1 MNATHTAVG
10 HSFERLDAAAKAT
23 GEAQYVD
30 DLYRPGM
37 LHGAVLGSTH
47 AHARIRGYKLN
58 AARAIPGVA
67 AIITGEDFQAARS
80 GAFCKDE
87 VPLARGKTIYL
98 GEPVAAI
105 AARDLETAWR
115 AARAIEIDYEPLPAV
130 LSIDEALA
138 DSAQLIHEDLASYVK
153 IAPSFSKGNVL
164 WQCRIEEGDVD
175 SAWAQCDI
183 VVEDVFETAAQHHMY
198 MEPCGALAEVDR
210 SGRLTI
216 WSSCQSVHLVQ
227 QRVAEWL
234 AIPMGRIRA
243 LAPKIGGGFGGKGGL
258 HVQHLAAALALK
270 TGRPVKMVLSRVE
283 DFEIVRSR
291 HPARIVIKTGAKRDG
306 TLFAREADIL
316 LDGGAYADESPAVLS
331 FAVLMARGPY
341 RIPHLRSRGS
351 VVYTNKLKASAFRG
365 FGNPQITFAG
375 ESQIDRLAEQ
385 LGIHPAE
392 LRLRNA
398 VDAGDRWAGGQ
409 TLPACGLRECLT
421 KLRSAVEAAPGLP
434 PAARQWQR
442 GIGYSAFAHIS
453 GLLSTACNI
462 YLRSDGSVAVNT
474 GVVDIG
480 QGSDTVLTQICADAL
495 MLTPDRI
502 SFAAPDSD
510 SAPWNWKTAA
520 SRVTYMA
527 GRVVLAASLEV
538 RDKILG
544 QAAEIMECAV
554 EDLEIRPGGMVGLKG
569 VAAQSIN
576 FGQIASHAI
585 NRLGG
590 PIMGASS
597 LLFDGERMDPKRALI
612 EGFAFGNIGAYIF
625 GAQATEVE
633 VDEVTGTVR
642 VLRAWSAHDVGRAIN
657 PRMVEGQIQGG
668 FVQGMG
674 YALTEEM
681 QWDESGRLINPT
693 LMDYKVP
700 TALDAPRQIY
710 PIIVEHAE
718 PSGPFGAKGV
728 GEPGLIGAAASI
740 ANAIASATGK
750 RVCRLPMTPERV
762 LDALIGEAG

>member
-1 MNATHTAVG
+1 MSGIHTAVG
-10 HSFERLDAAAKAT
+10 HSIERFDAAEKVT
-23 GEAQYVD
+23 GEAHYTD

-37 LHGAVLGSTH
+37 LYGAVLGSTY
-47 AHARIRGYKLN
+47 AHAKIRSYKLD

-67 AIITGEDFQAARS
+67 AIITGGDFAAVRS
-80 GAFCKDE
+80 GPFCKDE
-87 VPLARGKTIYL
+87 LPLAKGKTVYL
-98 GEPVAAI
+98 GEPVAAV
-105 AARDLETAWR
+105 AACDLETAWR
-115 AARAIEIDYEPLPAV
+115 ATRAIEIDYEPLPAV
-130 LSIDEALA
+130 LTIDEALA
-138 DSAQLIHEDLASYVK
+138 ADAPLVHEDLANYVK
-153 IAPSFSKGNVL
+153 IAPSFSTGNVL

-175 SAWAQCDI
+175 SAWPQCDV

-210 SGRLTI
+210 AGRITI

-227 QRVAEWL
+227 QRTAEWL
-234 AIPMGRIRA
+234 SIPMGRIRA

-258 HVQHLAAALALK
+258 HVQHFAAVLALK
-270 TGRPVKMVLSRVE
+270 TGRPVKIVLSRVE

-291 HPARIVIKTGAKRDG
+291 HPARIVMKTGAKSDG
-306 TLFAREADIL
+306 TLLAREAKLL

-341 RIPHLRSRGS
+341 RIANLRSRGV

-365 FGNPQITFAG
+365 FGNPQVTFAG
-375 ESQIDRLAEQ
+375 ESQIDRIAEK
-385 LGIHPAE
+385 LGMDPLD
-392 LRLRNA
+392 LRERNA
-398 VDAGDRWAGGQ
+398 VEAGDRWAGGQ
-409 TLPACGLRECLT
+409 QLPACGLRECIA
-421 KLRSAVEAAPGLP
+421 KLRTAVEAAPRLP
-434 PAARQWQR
+434 PAPR
-442 GIGYSAFAHIS
+442 GLRGTGYSIFAHIC
-453 GLLSTACNI
+453 GLLSTACNV

-495 MLTPDRI
+495 MLTPERI
-502 SFAAPDSD
+502 SFAEPDTD
-510 SAPWNWKTAA
+510 SSPWNWKTAA

-527 GRVVLAASLEV
+527 GRVVLAATIEV
-538 RDKILG
+538 REKILR
-544 QAAEIMECAV
+544 QAAEIMECGV
-554 EDLEIRPGGMVGLKG
+554 EDLEIRRGGIVGLKG
-569 VAAQSIN
+569 VEPQTLTFA
-576 FGQIASHAI
+576 QIASHAI

-597 LLFDGERMDPKRALI
+597 LLFDGERIDPKRALI
-612 EGFAFGNIGAYIF
+612 EGFAFGNVGVYIF
-625 GAQATEVE
+625 GAQATEVD
-633 VDEVTGTVR
+633 VDEVTGAVR
-642 VLRAWSAHDVGRAIN
+642 VLRVWSAHDVGRAIN

-681 QWDESGRLINPT
+681 QWDDSGRLTNPT

-700 TALDAPRQIY
+700 TALDAPLEIH
-710 PIIVEHAE
+710 PLIIEHPE

-740 ANAIASATGK
+740 ANAVAKATGK
-750 RVCRLPMTPERV
+750 RVNQLPMTPERV
-762 LDALIGEAG
+762 LDALIGSE

>member
-1 MNATHTAVG
+1 MTSIHTSVG
-10 HSFERLDAAAKAT
+10 HSIERLDAAEKAT

-37 LHGAVLGSTH
+37 LHGAILGSIH
-47 AHARIRGYKLN
+47 AHAKIGGYKLD
-58 AARAIPGVA
+58 AARSIPGVA
-67 AIITGEDFQAARS
+67 AVLTGEDFSCGRT

-87 VPLARGKTIYL
+87 LPLARGKTIYM
-98 GEPVAAI
+98 GEPVAVV
-105 AARDLETAWR
+105 AASDMETARR

-130 LSIDEALA
+130 LTIDEALA
-138 DSAQLIHEDLASYVK
+138 TGAPLVHEDLANYAK
-153 IAPSFSKGNVL
+153 IAPSFSEGNVL
-164 WQCRIEEGDVD
+164 WQCRLEEGKID
-175 SAWAQCDI
+175 SAWSQCDVI
-183 VVEDVFETAAQHHMY
+183 VEDVFETAAQHHMY
-198 MEPCGALAEVDR
+198 MEPCGALAEIDR
-210 SGRLTI
+210 GGRLTI

-234 AIPMGRIRA
+234 SIPMGRIRA
-243 LAPKIGGGFGGKGGL
+243 LAPKIGGGFGAKGGL

-291 HPARIVIKTGAKRDG
+291 HPARVIMKTGAKKDG
-306 TLFAREADIL
+306 SLLAREANIF
-316 LDGGAYADESPAVLS
+316 LDGGAYADESPTVLS

-341 RIPHLRSRGS
+341 RIPHLRSRGL

-365 FGNPQITFAG
+365 FGNPQVTFAG
-375 ESQIDRLAEQ
+375 ESQIDRIAKQ
-385 LGIHPAE
+385 LDIHPVE

-421 KLRSAVEAAPGLP
+421 KLREAVEAAPAV
-434 PAARQWQR
+434 AAAPQHRR
-442 GIGYSAFAHIS
+442 GVGYSAFAHIS

-480 QGSDTVLTQICADAL
+480 QGSDTILTQICADAL
-495 MLTPDRI
+495 MLTPERV
-502 SFAAPDSD
+502 SFASPDSD
-510 SAPWNWKTAA
+510 SSPYNWKTAA

-527 GRVVLAASLEV
+527 GRVVLAATIEV
-538 RDKILG
+538 RDKILR
-544 QAAEIMECAV
+544 QASEIMECSA
-554 EDLEIRPGGMVGLKG
+554 EDLEIRPGGLVGLKG
-569 VAAQSIN
+569 VAAKTVTFAQV
-576 FGQIASHAI
+576 ASHALA
-585 NRLGG
+585 RLGG

-597 LLFDGERMDPKRALI
+597 LLFDGERLDPKRAVI
-612 EGFAFGNIGAYIF
+612 EGFAFSNLGAYIF
-625 GAQATEVE
+625 GAQAVEAE
-633 VDEVTGTVR
+633 VDEVTGAVR
-642 VLRAWSAHDVGRAIN
+642 VLRAWSAHDVGCAIN
-657 PRMVEGQIQGG
+657 PQMVEGQIQGG
-668 FVQGMG
+668 FVQGLG

-681 QWDESGRLINPT
+681 QWDESGRLTNPT

-700 TALDAPRQIY
+700 TALDTPIEIN
-710 PIIVEHAE
+710 PIIVEHPE

-740 ANAIASATGK
+740 ANAVAKATGK
-750 RVCRLPMTPERV
+750 RLHRLPMTPERV
-762 LDALIGEAG
+762 LDALIGES

>member
-1 MNATHTAVG
+1 MNAIHTAVG
-10 HSFERLDAAAKAT
+10 HSFDRLDAAEKVT

-37 LHGAVLGSTH
+37 LHGVVLGSTH
-47 AHARIRGYKLN
+47 AHARIRGYKLD

-67 AIITGEDFQAARS
+67 AIVTGEDFQAFRT

-105 AARDLETAWR
+105 AARDPETAWR
-115 AARAIEIDYEPLPAV
+115 AARAIEIDYEPLPTV

-138 DSAQLIHEDLASYVK
+138 AKAPLVHEDLANYVK
-153 IAPSFSKGNVL
+153 IAPSFSHGNVL
-164 WQCRIEEGDVD
+164 WQCRVEEGDVD
-175 SAWAQCDI
+175 AAWAQCDV

-258 HVQHLAAALALK
+258 HVQHLAAALALR
-270 TGRPVKMVLSRVE
+270 TGRAVKIILSRVE
-283 DFEIVRSR
+283 DFEMVRSR
-291 HPARIVIKTGAKRDG
+291 HPARIVMKTGAKRDG
-306 TLFAREADIL
+306 TLFAREASIL
-316 LDGGAYADESPAVLS
+316 LDGGAYSDESPAVLS

-341 RIPHLRSRGS
+341 RIAHLRSGGS

-365 FGNPQITFAG
+365 FGNPQVTFAG
-375 ESQIDRLAEQ
+375 ESQIERIAEQ
-385 LGIHPAE
+385 LGIHPVE

-398 VDAGDRWAGGQ
+398 VDASDRWVGGQ
-409 TLPACGLRECLT
+409 MLPACGLRDCLT
-421 KLRSAVEAAPGLP
+421 KLRSAVETAPPLP
-434 PAARQWQR
+434 PPAQQWRR
-442 GIGYSAFAHIS
+442 GIGYSAFSHIS

-480 QGSDTVLTQICADAL
+480 QGSDTALTQICADAL
-495 MLTPDRI
+495 MLAPDRI
-502 SFAAPDSD
+502 SFASPDSD
-510 SAPWNWKTAA
+510 SSPWNWKTAA

-538 RDKILG
+538 RDKILR

-554 EDLEIRPGGMVGLKG
+554 EDLEIRPGGLVGLKG
-569 VAAQSIN
+569 VSGQSIG

-597 LLFDGERMDPKRALI
+597 LLFDGERMDPKRALV

-625 GAQATEVE
+625 GAQAVEAE
-633 VDEVTGTVR
+633 VDEVTGMVR
-642 VLRAWSAHDVGRAIN
+642 VLRVWSAHDVGRAIN

-681 QWDESGRLINPT
+681 QWDESGRLTNPT

-700 TALDAPRQIY
+700 TALDAPLEIN

-740 ANAIASATGK
+740 ANAIANATGK
-750 RVCRLPMTPERV
+750 RVYRLPMTPERV
-762 LDALIGEAG
+762 LDALIGDGG

>member
-1 MNATHTAVG
+1 MTSIHTSVG
-10 HSFERLDAAAKAT
+10 HSIERLDAAEKAT

-37 LHGAVLGSTH
+37 LHGAILGSIH
-47 AHARIRGYKLN
+47 AHAKIGGYKLD
-58 AARAIPGVA
+58 AARSIPGVA
-67 AIITGEDFQAARS
+67 AVLTGEDFSCGRT

-87 VPLARGKTIYL
+87 LPLARGKTIYM
-98 GEPVAAI
+98 GEPVAVV
-105 AARDLETAWR
+105 AASDMETARR

-130 LSIDEALA
+130 LTIDEALA
-138 DSAQLIHEDLASYVK
+138 TGAPLVHEDLANYAK
-153 IAPSFSKGNVL
+153 IAPSFSEGNVL
-164 WQCRIEEGDVD
+164 WQCRLEEGKID
-175 SAWAQCDI
+175 SAWSQCDVI
-183 VVEDVFETAAQHHMY
+183 VEDVFETAAQHHMY
-198 MEPCGALAEVDR
+198 MEPCGALAEIDR
-210 SGRLTI
+210 GGRLTI

-234 AIPMGRIRA
+234 SIPMGRIRA
-243 LAPKIGGGFGGKGGL
+243 LAPKIGGGFGAKGGL

-291 HPARIVIKTGAKRDG
+291 HPARVIMKTGAKKDG
-306 TLFAREADIL
+306 SLLAREANIF
-316 LDGGAYADESPAVLS
+316 LDGGAYADESPTVLS

-341 RIPHLRSRGS
+341 RIPHLRSRGL

-365 FGNPQITFAG
+365 FGNPQVTFAG
-375 ESQIDRLAEQ
+375 ESQIDRIAEQ
-385 LGIHPAE
+385 LDIHPVE

-421 KLRSAVEAAPGLP
+421 KLREAVEAAPAV
-434 PAARQWQR
+434 AAAPQHRR
-442 GIGYSAFAHIS
+442 GVGYSAFAHIS

-480 QGSDTVLTQICADAL
+480 QGSDTILTQICADAL
-495 MLTPDRI
+495 MLTPERV
-502 SFAAPDSD
+502 SFASPDSD
-510 SAPWNWKTAA
+510 SSPYNWKTAA

-527 GRVVLAASLEV
+527 GRVVLAATIEV
-538 RDKILG
+538 RDKILR
-544 QAAEIMECAV
+544 QASEIMECSA
-554 EDLEIRPGGMVGLKG
+554 EDLEIRPGGLVGLKG
-569 VAAQSIN
+569 VAAKTVTFAQV
-576 FGQIASHAI
+576 ASHALA
-585 NRLGG
+585 RLGG

-597 LLFDGERMDPKRALI
+597 LLFDGERLDPKRAVI
-612 EGFAFGNIGAYIF
+612 EGFAFSNLGAYIF
-625 GAQATEVE
+625 GAQAVEAE
-633 VDEVTGTVR
+633 VDEVTGAVR
-642 VLRAWSAHDVGRAIN
+642 VLRAWSAHDVGCAIN
-657 PRMVEGQIQGG
+657 PQMVEGQIQGG
-668 FVQGMG
+668 FVQGLG

-681 QWDESGRLINPT
+681 QWDESGRLTNPT

-700 TALDAPRQIY
+700 TALDTPIEIN
-710 PIIVEHAE
+710 PIIVEHPE

-740 ANAIASATGK
+740 ANAVAKATGK
-750 RVCRLPMTPERV
+750 QLHRLPMTPERV
-762 LDALIGEAG
+762 LDALIGES

>member
-1 MNATHTAVG
+1 MTSIHTSVG
-10 HSFERLDAAAKAT
+10 HSIERLDAAEKAT

-37 LHGAVLGSTH
+37 LHGAILGSIH
-47 AHARIRGYKLN
+47 AHAKIGGYKLD
-58 AARAIPGVA
+58 AARSIPGVA
-67 AIITGEDFQAARS
+67 AVLTGEDFSSGRT

-87 VPLARGKTIYL
+87 LPLARGKTIYM
-98 GEPVAAI
+98 GEPVAVV
-105 AARDLETAWR
+105 AASDVETARR

-130 LSIDEALA
+130 LTIDEALA
-138 DSAQLIHEDLASYVK
+138 TGAPLVHEDLANYAK
-153 IAPSFSKGNVL
+153 IAPSFSEGNVL
-164 WQCRIEEGDVD
+164 WQCRLEEGKID
-175 SAWAQCDI
+175 SAWSQCDVI
-183 VVEDVFETAAQHHMY
+183 VEDVFETAAQHHMY
-198 MEPCGALAEVDR
+198 MEPCGALAEIDR
-210 SGRLTI
+210 GGRLTI

-234 AIPMGRIRA
+234 SIPMGRIRA
-243 LAPKIGGGFGGKGGL
+243 LAPKIGGGFGAKGGL

-291 HPARIVIKTGAKRDG
+291 HPARVIMKTGAKKDG
-306 TLFAREADIL
+306 SLLAREANIF
-316 LDGGAYADESPAVLS
+316 LDGGAYADESPTVLS

-341 RIPHLRSRGS
+341 RIPHLRSRGL

-365 FGNPQITFAG
+365 FGNPQVTFAG
-375 ESQIDRLAEQ
+375 ESQIDRIAEQ
-385 LGIHPAE
+385 LGIHPVE

-421 KLRSAVEAAPGLP
+421 KLREAVEAAPAV
-434 PAARQWQR
+434 AAAPQHRR
-442 GIGYSAFAHIS
+442 GVGYSAFAHIS

-480 QGSDTVLTQICADAL
+480 QGSDTILTQICADAL
-495 MLTPDRI
+495 MLTPERV
-502 SFAAPDSD
+502 SFASPDSD
-510 SAPWNWKTAA
+510 SSPYNWKTAA

-527 GRVVLAASLEV
+527 GRVVLAATIEV
-538 RDKILG
+538 RDKILR
-544 QAAEIMECAV
+544 QASEIMECSA
-554 EDLEIRPGGMVGLKG
+554 EDLEIRPGGLVSLKG
-569 VAAQSIN
+569 VAAKTVTFAQV
-576 FGQIASHAI
+576 ASHALA
-585 NRLGG
+585 RLGG

-597 LLFDGERMDPKRALI
+597 LLFDGERLDPKRALI
-612 EGFAFGNIGAYIF
+612 EGFAFSNLGAYIF
-625 GAQATEVE
+625 GAQAVEAE
-633 VDEVTGTVR
+633 VDEVTGAVR
-642 VLRAWSAHDVGRAIN
+642 VLRAWSAHDVGCAIN
-657 PRMVEGQIQGG
+657 PQMVEGQIQGG
-668 FVQGMG
+668 FVQGLG

-681 QWDESGRLINPT
+681 QWDESGRLTNPT

-700 TALDAPRQIY
+700 TALDTPIEIN
-710 PIIVEHAE
+710 PIIVEHPE

-740 ANAIASATGK
+740 ANAVAKATGK
-750 RVCRLPMTPERV
+750 RLHRLPMTPERV
-762 LDALIGEAG
+762 LDALIGES